1 LENISEDLK
10 KNPDTKF
17 NFKDKNEY
25 ADNLFGKLNNYV
37 MTNET
42 FKKYSNY
49 LINKNENSTENSN
62 TENINSNKDNVN
74 FIEDIFSIDSEAI
87 DKLIIL
93 LLHKLSKSYEVN
105 EIFRDEISDLAEFEL
120 EENTRNKKRFEMK
133 KELFNLKQKHGD
145 DLNVIYDDYLGKTEE
160 IKSDVRKFKEK
171 FSEDFEA
178 ELDIKFKETFKLLID
193 KREKIMHKYEDPEEF
208 EKDKKYLEMFEEI
221 QNKILEEI
229 RLKQAGK
236 FKEENKIVKTRT
248 EESEETEEQKTY
260 RNLENTIRY
269 MLNRKLL
276 NIIPTYGNL
285 LPKLFDDDVPLD
297 PKYIDVAR
305 RAFKGHKVPTED
317 EKTAINRRLKR
328 FSDVLNYSHQESQVI
343 EKGRIDLIANRFD
356 EYFGRYNSTIFADG
370 FRHLESFEVYNSLYP
385 LKDMS
390 EYMAECKIK
399 IKKIN
404 IIYYIIK

>member
-1 LENISEDLK
+1 ME
-10 KNPDTKF
+10 KND
-17 NFKDKNEY
+17 Y
-25 ADNLFGKLNNYV
+25 ADNLFLKLNNYV
-37 MTNET
+37 MTNDT
-42 FKKYSNY
+42 FKKYSSY
-49 LINKNENSTENSN
+49 IINKKENQNENENEIKNSISN
-62 TENINSNKDNVN
+62 NGKENLN
-74 FIEDIFSIDSEAI
+74 FMEDIFSIDSDAI

-93 LLHKLSKSYEVN
+93 LLNKLSKSYEIN
-105 EIFRDEISDLAEFEL
+105 EIFRDEISDLAKFEL
-120 EENTRNKKRFEMK
+120 EENARNKKRFEMK

-145 DLNVIYDDYLGKTEE
+145 DLNVLYDDYLGKTEE
-160 IKSDVRKFKEK
+160 IKSDVRKFKEIY
-171 FSEDFEA
+171 SDDFEA

-193 KREKIMHKYEDPEEF
+193 KREKIMHKYGDPEEF

-221 QNKILEEI
+221 QNKIMEEI

-236 FKEENKIVKTRT
+236 FKEENKLEKKPT
-248 EESEETEEQKTY
+248 EEIEENEEQKTY

-276 NIIPTYGNL
+276 NIIPIYGNS

-297 PKYIDVAR
+297 PKLIDVAR

-317 EKTAINRRLKR
+317 EKAAINRRIQR
-328 FSDVLNYSHQESQVI
+328 FSDVLNYSYQESQVI
-343 EKGRIDLIANRFD
+343 DKGRIELITQRFE

-390 EYMAECKIK
+390 QYMAECK
-399 IKKIN
+399 N
-404 IIYYIIK
+404 